1 MSFPYELIPKLH
13 HSMLSTDEKEKV
25 PKFPTDEKEKV
36 PMLPISSHSP
46 LPSNSTE
53 P

>member
-25 PKFPTDEKEKV
+25 WDIAF
-36 PMLPISSHSP
+36 LY
-46 LPSNSTE
+46 NNR
-53 P
+53 